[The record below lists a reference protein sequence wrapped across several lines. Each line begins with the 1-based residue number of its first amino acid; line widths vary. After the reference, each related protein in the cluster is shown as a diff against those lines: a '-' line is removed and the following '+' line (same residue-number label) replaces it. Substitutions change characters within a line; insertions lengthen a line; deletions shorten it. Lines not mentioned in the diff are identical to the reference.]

1 MSTTHES
8 SAPVGL
14 SITDTATARVVRNL
28 AMTPEADESSS
39 PALHRRHG

>member
-28 AMTPEADESSS
+28 AMTPEANEVL
-39 PALHRRHG
+39 AGLARRRRG